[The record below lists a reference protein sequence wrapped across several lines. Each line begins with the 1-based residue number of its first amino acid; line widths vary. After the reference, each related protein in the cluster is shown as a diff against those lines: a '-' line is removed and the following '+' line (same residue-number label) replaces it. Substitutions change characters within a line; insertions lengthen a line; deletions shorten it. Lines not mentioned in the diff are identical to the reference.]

1 MNKAEELG
9 YTRAALILY
18 HKDKMQE
25 LVDYLKDNE
34 KFTSLHK
41 ETNGQILFWGVSCT
55 IPVLKTKGYEFSLEE
70 LLESAGREK
79 GEEIDGRKKVTS

>member
-9 YTRAALILY
+9 YLRAALILY
-18 HKDKMQE
+18 HKDKIQE

-34 KFTSLHK
+34 KFKGL
-41 ETNGQILFWGVSCT
+41 ELFWGVSCT

-70 LLESAGREK
+70 LLEAV
-79 GEEIDGRKKVTS
+79 DGRKKVTT